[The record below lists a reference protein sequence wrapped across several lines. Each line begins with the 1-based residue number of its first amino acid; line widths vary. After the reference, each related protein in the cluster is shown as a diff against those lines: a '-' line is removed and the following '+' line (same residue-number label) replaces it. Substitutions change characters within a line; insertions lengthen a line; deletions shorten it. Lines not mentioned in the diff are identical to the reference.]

1 MMALK
6 EMRERQGLTQ
16 AQIADRLEVDKSTV
30 SKWESGDSTPLR
42 KYRRKLCELLG
53 CTEAELLANAAS

>member
-1 MMALK
+1 MSMK
-6 EMRERQGLTQ
+6 ELRERRGLTQ
-16 AQIADRLEVDKSTV
+16 AQIADRLNVDKSSV
-30 SKWESGDSTPLR
+30 SKWENGDSTPLR

>member
-1 MMALK
+1 MALK
-6 EMRERQGLTQ
+6 EIRRKRGLTQ
-16 AQIADRLEVDKSTV
+16 AQVADAVDVDQSTV
-30 SKWESGDSTPLR
+30 AKWESGSNTPLR

>member
-1 MMALK
+1 MALK
-6 EMRERQGLTQ
+6 EIRQKRGLTQ
-16 AQIADRLEVDKSTV
+16 VQVADAVEVDQSTV
-30 SKWESGDSTPLR
+30 AKWENGINTPLR